1 MRTMAGLFAAG
12 ATCSLRGVYIM
23 PYKEKDG
30 RWRAV
35 VKKNGNRSTKFF
47 STKKEAKAWETSV
60 KSGELKQETNTISLA
75 ELAVEYL
82 SFAKAK
88 YAEDTYKEKAR
99 TFKRFFA
106 LVNPDIS
113 ALDFANG
120 KGRRMMLKYVTE
132 QKEARSGY
140 AANKDRK
147 NLVAAWN
154 WGIKYLDLPTN
165 NPCLV
170 EKMAEIRQPRYV
182 PPEADFWKVYEV
194 CMSADK
200 VMLLTFLH
208 TAARRSEL
216 FRLTWA
222 DVDFHN
228 KTIRLST
235 KKRLDGSTEYDVL
248 PMTDELTD
256 ALSGHF
262 RQSKSF
268 NVFVSEKDKNYVE
281 RIKFMPK
288 MCKKVGV
295 KPFGYHAI
303 RHLTAT
309 TLYHNGCDLATIQA
323 ILRHKS
329 PSTTE
334 RYLKTLGVTKVKTA
348 LNSLTNIMS
357 FKPESKKEKDTHRDT
372 HPVVAFS

>member
-1 MRTMAGLFAAG
+1 
-12 ATCSLRGVYIM
+12 M

-35 VKKNGNRSTKFF
+35 VKKNGRRLPTKLFN
-47 STKKEAKAWETSV
+47 TKKEALAWEIAV
-60 KSGELKQETNTISLA
+60 KSGKLKQETNTISLA

-82 SFAKAK
+82 NFAKAK
-88 YAEDTYKEKAR
+88 YAEKTYQEKVR
-99 TFKRFFA
+99 VFQRFFEQ
-106 LVNPDIS
+106 VSPDITTIK
-113 ALDFANG
+113 FANSQ
-120 KGRRMMLKYVTE
+120 GRRMVLKYVTA
-132 QKEARSGY
+132 QKENRSGY

-170 EKMAEIRQPRYV
+170 EKMAEVRQPRYV
-182 PPEADFWKVYEV
+182 PPEVDFWKVYDI
-194 CMSADK
+194 CTLSDK

-208 TAARRSEL
+208 TAARRSEV

-222 DVDFHN
+222 DIDFSN

-248 PMTDELTD
+248 PMTDELTE
-256 ALSGHF
+256 ALNAHY
-262 RQSKSF
+262 RQSNSF
-268 NVFVSEKDKNYVE
+268 NIFVNDQDKNYIE
-281 RIKFMPK
+281 RTKFMSK
-288 MCKKVGV
+288 MCKEAGV

-309 TLYHNGCDLATIQA
+309 TLYHGGCDLATIQA

-348 LNSLTNIMS
+348 LNSLSNIMT
-357 FKPESKKEKDTHRDT
+357 FRAAKKEKDTWRDT
-372 HPVVAFS
+372 QIPTDLSINS

>member
-1 MRTMAGLFAAG
+1 MRTTAGLFAAG

-35 VKKNGNRSTKFF
+35 IKKNGNRSTKFF
-47 STKKEAKAWETSV
+47 NTKKEAKAWETSV
-60 KSGELKQETNTISLA
+60 KSGKLKQETNIISLA

-88 YAEDTYKEKAR
+88 YADKTYSEKAI
-99 TFKRFFA
+99 TFKRFFSS
-106 LVNPDIS
+106 VNPDIS
-113 ALDFANG
+113 VFEFANG
-120 KGRRMMLKYVTE
+120 KGRRMMLKYVTG

-165 NPCLV
+165 NPFLV

-182 PPEADFWKVYEV
+182 PPEADFWKVYEA
-194 CMSADK
+194 CAPADK
-200 VMLLTFLH
+200 VLLLTFLH

-222 DVDFHN
+222 DIDFPN
-228 KTIRLST
+228 QTIRLST
-235 KKRLDGSTEYDVL
+235 RKRLDSSMEYDVL
-248 PMTDELTD
+248 PMTDELTE

-262 RQSKSF
+262 KGSNSF
-268 NVFVSEKDKNYVE
+268 NVFVSENDKNYVE

-288 MCKKVGV
+288 ICKKAGI

-357 FKPESKKEKDTHRDT
+357 FNPERKKEKDTYRDT
-372 HPVVAFS
+372 HPSAAFS